1 MGVSKI
7 FQICKNMELREN
19 QEWTNRN
26 KTTRKKAE
34 WYRGTATGVISDISD
49 LERQPRIIKS
59 ERHNPCRSLY
69 KKGKGGEKEN
79 SGNALTLPCAA
90 AQGQAY
96 RYLRL
101 L

>member
-49 LERQPRIIKS
+49 FERQPRIKS

-69 KKGKGGEKEN
+69 KKGKGG
-79 SGNALTLPCAA
+79 
-90 AQGQAY
+90 
-96 RYLRL
+96 
-101 L
+101 

>member
-49 LERQPRIIKS
+49 FERQSRIIKS
-59 ERHNPCRSLY
+59 ERHGLCRSLY
-69 KKGKGGEKEN
+69 KKGKG
-79 SGNALTLPCAA
+79 
-90 AQGQAY
+90 
-96 RYLRL
+96 
-101 L
+101 

>member
-19 QEWTNRN
+19 QEWINRN

-49 LERQPRIIKS
+49 FERQSAQIKS
-59 ERHNPCRSLY
+59 ERHNACRSPVR
-69 KKGKGGEKEN
+69 KEE
-79 SGNALTLPCAA
+79 
-90 AQGQAY
+90 
-96 RYLRL
+96 
-101 L
+101 

>member
-19 QEWTNRN
+19 QEWANRN

-49 LERQPRIIKS
+49 FERQARIIK
-59 ERHNPCRSLY
+59 
-69 KKGKGGEKEN
+69 K
-79 SGNALTLPCAA
+79 
-90 AQGQAY
+90 
-96 RYLRL
+96 
-101 L
+101 

>member
-49 LERQPRIIKS
+49 FERQSRI
-59 ERHNPCRSLY
+59 
-69 KKGKGGEKEN
+69 KK
-79 SGNALTLPCAA
+79 
-90 AQGQAY
+90 
-96 RYLRL
+96 
-101 L
+101 